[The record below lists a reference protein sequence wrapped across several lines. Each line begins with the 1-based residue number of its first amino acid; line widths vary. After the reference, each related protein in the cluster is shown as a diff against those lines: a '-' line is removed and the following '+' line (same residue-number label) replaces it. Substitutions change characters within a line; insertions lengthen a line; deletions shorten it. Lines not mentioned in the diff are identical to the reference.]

1 MDALGLAR
9 LQFATTTSFH
19 FLFVL
24 LTLGLVTSVAVM
36 QTRATLSTD
45 PVHARMTRFWGRLY
59 VVNYALGIATGI
71 VMEFQFGLNWSGL
84 STFAG
89 DVFGA
94 PLALETLVAFF
105 LESTFLGL
113 WIFGWDR
120 LNKWV
125 HLALIWLVTLTA
137 FASAFWIMMANAFLQ
152 NPAGHELRDGVL
164 RMVDFSALVTNP
176 TFGTA
181 FLHVCFASLT
191 VGGVFLTGV
200 SAYHFIRR
208 TAEVDFFRR
217 SLRLGVVLT
226 ALATPM
232 LIGFGF
238 GQFPIV
244 QRYQP
249 DKLDTVGALDGAG
262 LGFMIQIGFVLL
274 LVSWVTVPLL
284 FRDWVVRLRFPLYLM
299 VVGIPLPFVAAIGGW
314 LFREIGRQPWLV
326 QGVLTTQDAMSHVS
340 RDQVL
345 VSFIAFTGVFAVLTV
360 ADWVLIARLA
370 RRGPASSESDEAPVS
385 PLVPVL

>member
-24 LTLGLVTSVAVM
+24 LTLGLVTVVAVT
-36 QTRATLSTD
+36 QTRAALSAD

-94 PLALETLVAFF
+94 PLAMETLVAFF

-125 HLALIWLVTLTA
+125 HLALIWLVALTA

-152 NPAGHELRDGVL
+152 NPVGHELRDGVL
-164 RMVDFSALVTNP
+164 RMVDFSALLANP
-176 TFGTA
+176 TFVTA
-181 FLHVCFASLT
+181 FLHVCFAALT
-191 VGGVFLTGV
+191 AGGVFVTGV

-208 TAEVDFFRR
+208 TTEVDFFRR

-226 ALATPM
+226 ASATPL

-244 QRYQP
+244 REYQP
-249 DKLDTVGALDGAG
+249 QKFDAVGAPDGIG
-262 LGFMIQIGFVLL
+262 LGFMIQIGFALL
-274 LVSWVTVPLL
+274 LASWATVPLL
-284 FRDWVVRLRFPLYLM
+284 FRDWVVRMRFPLYLM
-299 VVGIPLPFVAAIGGW
+299 VLGIPLPFVAAIGGW
-314 LFREIGRQPWLV
+314 LFREVGRQPWLV
-326 QGVLTTQDAMSHVS
+326 QGLLSTADAVSHVS

-345 VSFIAFTGVFAVLTV
+345 VSFVAFTAVFAVLAV

-370 RRGPASSESDEAPVS
+370 RRGPVSSDEAPVS
-385 PLVPVL
+385 PLVPAL

>member
-24 LTLGLVTSVAVM
+24 LTLGLVTVVAVT
-36 QTRATLSTD
+36 QTRAALSAN

-120 LNKWV
+120 LGKWV
-125 HLALIWLVTLTA
+125 HLALIWLVALTA
-137 FASAFWIMMANAFLQ
+137 YASAFWIMMANAFLQ
-152 NPAGHELRDGVL
+152 HPVGHELRDGVL
-164 RMVDFSALVTNP
+164 RMVDFSALLANP

-181 FLHVCFASLT
+181 FLHVCFAALT
-191 VGGVFLTGV
+191 VGGVFVTGV

-208 TAEVDFFRR
+208 TSEVEFFRR

-226 ALATPM
+226 AVATPF
-232 LIGFGF
+232 LVGFGF
-238 GQFPIV
+238 GQFPIL
-244 QRYQP
+244 QEFQP
-249 DKLDTVGALDGAG
+249 EKLDTVGALDGTG

-274 LVSWVTVPLL
+274 LVSWATVPLL
-284 FRDWVVRLRFPLYLM
+284 FRDWVVKMRFPLYLM

-314 LFREIGRQPWLV
+314 LFREVGRQPWLV
-326 QGVLTTQDAMSHVS
+326 QGLLTTSDAVSHVG
-340 RDQVL
+340 RDQML
-345 VSFIAFTGVFAVLTV
+345 VSFIAFTAVFAVLAV

-370 RRGPASSESDEAPVS
+370 RRGPVSSDEEPVS
-385 PLVPVL
+385 PLVPAL

>member
-36 QTRATLSTD
+36 QTRATLSAD

-84 STFAG
+84 STVAG

-120 LNKWV
+120 LNKWA
-125 HLALIWLVTLTA
+125 HLALIWLVALTA

-152 NPAGHELRDGVL
+152 HPAGHEARDGVL
-164 RMVDFSALVTNP
+164 RLVDFSALVANP

-200 SAYHFIRR
+200 SAYHFLRR
-208 TAEVDFFRR
+208 TTEVDFFRR

-244 QRYQP
+244 ERYQP
-249 DKLDTVGALDGAG
+249 DKLDTVGALDGTG

-274 LVSWVTVPLL
+274 LVSWATVPLL
-284 FRDWVVRLRFPLYLM
+284 VRDWVVRLRFPLYLM
-299 VVGIPLPFVAAIGGW
+299 VLGIPLPFVAAIGGW
-314 LFREIGRQPWLV
+314 LFREVGRQPWLI

-340 RDQVL
+340 AEQML
-345 VSFIAFTGVFAVLTV
+345 VSFIAFTSVFAVLAV

-370 RRGPASSESDEAPVS
+370 RRGPVSSDEAPVS
-385 PLVPVL
+385 PLVPAL

>member
-36 QTRATLSTD
+36 QTRATLSAD

-84 STFAG
+84 STVAG

-125 HLALIWLVTLTA
+125 HLALIWLVALTA

-152 NPAGHELRDGVL
+152 NPAGHEARDGVL
-164 RMVDFSALVTNP
+164 RLVDFSALVANP

-226 ALATPM
+226 ALATPV

-244 QRYQP
+244 ERYQP
-249 DKLDTVGALDGAG
+249 EKLDTVGAPDGIG

-274 LVSWVTVPLL
+274 LVSWATVPLL

-299 VVGIPLPFVAAIGGW
+299 VLGIPLPFVAAIGGW
-314 LFREIGRQPWLV
+314 LFREVGRQPWLI

-340 RDQVL
+340 AGQML
-345 VSFIAFTGVFAVLTV
+345 VSFIAFTSVFAVLAV

-370 RRGPASSESDEAPVS
+370 RRGPVSSDEAPVS
-385 PLVPVL
+385 PLVPAL

>member
-36 QTRATLSTD
+36 QTRATLSAD

-120 LNKWV
+120 VNKWV
-125 HLALIWLVTLTA
+125 HLALIWLVALTA

-152 NPAGHELRDGVL
+152 HPAGHELRDGVL
-164 RMVDFSALVTNP
+164 RLVDFSALVANP

-200 SAYHFIRR
+200 SAYHFLRR
-208 TAEVDFFRR
+208 TPEVDFFRR

-226 ALATPM
+226 AVATP
-232 LIGFGF
+232 LLVGFGF

-244 QRYQP
+244 REYQP
-249 DKLDTVGALDGAG
+249 DKFDTVGAVDGAG
-262 LGFMIQIGFVLL
+262 LGFMIQIGFALL
-274 LVSWVTVPLL
+274 LASWATVPLL

-299 VVGIPLPFVAAIGGW
+299 VLGIPLPFVAAIGGW
-314 LFREIGRQPWLV
+314 LFREVGRQPWLV
-326 QGVLTTQDAMSHVS
+326 QGLLTTQDAMSHVD
-340 RDQVL
+340 RDRLL
-345 VSFIAFTGVFAVLTV
+345 VSFVAFTGVFVALAV

-370 RRGPASSESDEAPVS
+370 RRGPVSSDEAPVS
-385 PLVPVL
+385 PLVPAL

>member
-24 LTLGLVTSVAVM
+24 LTLGLVTAVAVM
-36 QTRATLSTD
+36 QTRATLSAD
-45 PVHARMTRFWGRLY
+45 PVHAGMTRFWGRLY

-125 HLALIWLVTLTA
+125 HLALIWLVALTA

-152 NPAGHELRDGVL
+152 HPAGHELRDGVL
-164 RMVDFSALVTNP
+164 RMVDFSALVANP

-208 TAEVDFFRR
+208 TTEVDFFRR

-226 ALATPM
+226 ALATPL

-249 DKLDTVGALDGAG
+249 DKLDTVGAPDGAG

-274 LVSWVTVPLL
+274 LVSWATVPLL
-284 FRDWVVRLRFPLYLM
+284 ARDWVVRLRFPLYLM

-314 LFREIGRQPWLV
+314 LFREVGRQPWLV

-345 VSFIAFTGVFAVLTV
+345 VSFIAFTGVFAVLAV

-370 RRGPASSESDEAPVS
+370 RRGPVSSDEAPVS
-385 PLVPVL
+385 PLVPAL